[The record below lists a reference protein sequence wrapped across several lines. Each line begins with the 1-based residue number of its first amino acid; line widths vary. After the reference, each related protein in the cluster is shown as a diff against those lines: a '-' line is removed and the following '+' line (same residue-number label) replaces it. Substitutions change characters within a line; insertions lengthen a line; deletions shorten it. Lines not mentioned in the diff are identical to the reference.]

1 MMELFNDSHFWVAVA
16 FVLFVVLTAKPIGKA
31 IAKALDA
38 RADRIRAQLEE
49 AEKLRAE
56 AEALLAENRR
66 KQQDA
71 LREAQAIV
79 ANATNEAG
87 RIHRETLAH
96 LEDSLA
102 RREKMAL
109 DKIAQAEAEALAEV
123 RREAVDVAIAAAA
136 RLLSET
142 VDERRNEALVDTAIA
157 EIDKRLH

>member
-1 MMELFNDSHFWVAVA
+1 MEFFRDPELWVAVA
-16 FVLFVVLTAKPIGKA
+16 FVLFIVLTAKPIGRA

-38 RADRIRAQLEE
+38 RAERIRGQLEE

-56 AEALLAENRR
+56 AEKLLAENQR

-79 ANATNEAG
+79 GQATAAAE
-87 RIHRETLAH
+87 RIRRETLAH
-96 LEDSLA
+96 LEDTLA

-123 RREAVDVAIAAAA
+123 RREAVDLAIAAAS
-136 RLLSET
+136 RLLTEA
-142 VDERRNEALVDTAIA
+142 VDERRNEALVDSAIA
-157 EIDKRLH
+157 EVDKRLH